1 MSFSRLVVWLACQVN
16 SGIATGWCTMSLIW
30 SAFNSAASAM
40 RVGRFVHQAYRRRR
54 TTMVSAIVLLSTERD
69 KIKQVAEQLTDLP
82 GISEVFSVAG
92 NYDLVA
98 ILRVP
103 DNEALA
109 DLVTDKMLKVDGIVD
124 SETLIA
130 FKVYSRHDLEAMFS
144 IGFEA

>member
-1 MSFSRLVVWLACQVN
+1 
-16 SGIATGWCTMSLIW
+16 
-30 SAFNSAASAM
+30 
-40 RVGRFVHQAYRRRR
+40 
-54 TTMVSAIVLLSTERD
+54 MVSAIVLLSTERD
-69 KIKQVAEQLTDLP
+69 KIKQVAEQLTDLS